1 MLLYC
6 KYKELW
12 ESPEVKRHMIYKI
25 FRYVSKECL
34 IKLMT
39 LNNIRSSVIIES
51 KEFTNALIKTSID
64 KLIPIISKYTNKV
77 KIDII
82 NYIMQNNNIYDIKD
96 EIFIRLCTYII
107 YPNYTWLLLQ
117 SRARIHINNMP
128 DSLYNILHGRYNI
141 DAHIAVL
148 IYNNSLR
155 MAWISAI
162 II

>member
-107 YPNYTWLLLQ
+107 YPYY
-117 SRARIHINNMP
+117 SDI
-128 DSLYNILHGRYNI
+128 
-141 DAHIAVL
+141 
-148 IYNNSLR
+148 
-155 MAWISAI
+155 
-162 II
+162 